1 MTMPKTSVDILFEE
15 FSAGRGPV
23 FKEDFYPVV
32 TSLIRKMTPE
42 QIRNFAYVSEGLENR
57 IKSAKFFTNG
67 ISTLSF
73 CEPSCII
80 LIVHSLSYGH
90 PIKVFVTLLW

>member
-42 QIRNFAYVSEGLENR
+42 QIRNFAYVSEGLE
-57 IKSAKFFTNG
+57 TG
-67 ISTLSF
+67 
-73 CEPSCII
+73 
-80 LIVHSLSYGH
+80 
-90 PIKVFVTLLW
+90 